1 MKKSFAAVFVFL
13 FALSLNLYPQDKVK
27 NDVFFC
33 RMDKDKILMDEN
45 PSSDNPNYDFE
56 ERYKKIETLV
66 NKYINKNK
74 QEEKYYFDKYIK
86 TFDGLTRMK
95 MGDLFYVSTHNRVF
109 KSEITGYQLYDNVPI
124 GYELNPVLDNRAN
137 LTEDTVDYNNNIMIC
152 SRHKNA
158 SKINYQTVGDKD
170 VVSRVTAFLKEYE
183 DKIEYDKDIYETA
196 DDPAEI
202 KVFEANFLN
211 SDKKEYAVSYRKR
224 VAFDKYASGI
234 FIVSEIGKIAKTVVE
249 FKTEFNYYMLLG
261 TVDYNGDGQYELV
274 SESGYYEGIGY
285 DLYQNNNGVF
295 ELIATGFYWGV

>member
-1 MKKSFAAVFVFL
+1 MKKTIVIFLIVFAAS
-13 FALSLNLYPQDKVK
+13 LSYSQDKVK
-27 NDVFFC
+27 SDVFFC

-45 PSSDNPNYDFE
+45 PTSDNPNYDFE

-66 NKYINKNK
+66 NKYIGKNK
-74 QEEKYYFDKYIK
+74 QDEKYYFNKYIS

-95 MGDLFYVSTHNRVF
+95 IGDEFYISTHNKVF

-124 GYELNPVLDNRAN
+124 GYELNPVLDNRAK
-137 LTEDTVDYNNNIMIC
+137 LKEDTVDYNKNLMIC
-152 SRHKNA
+152 TKYKNA
-158 SKINYQTVGDKD
+158 SKINYETVKDKD
-170 VVSRVTAFLKEYE
+170 VVAKVTAFLKEYE
-183 DKIEYDKDIYETA
+183 AGIVYDKDIYETA

-202 KVFEANFLN
+202 SVFEANFLN

-224 VAFDKYASGI
+224 IAFDKYASGI
-234 FIVSEIGKIAKTVVE
+234 FIVSEIGTIAKTVVE

-285 DLYQNNNGVF
+285 DLYQDNNGVF

>member
-1 MKKSFAAVFVFL
+1 MKKTSVIFL
-13 FALSLNLYPQDKVK
+13 IAFIIASSLSYSQDKVK
-27 NDVFFC
+27 SDVFFC

-45 PSSDNPNYDFE
+45 PSSDNPNYNFE

-66 NKYINKNK
+66 NKYIGKDK
-74 QEEKYYFDKYIK
+74 QDEKYYFNKYIS
-86 TFDGLTRMK
+86 TFDGLTGMK
-95 MGDLFYVSTHNRVF
+95 MGDVFYVSTHNKVF
-109 KSEITGYQLYDNVPI
+109 KSEIKGYQLYDNVPI

-152 SRHKNA
+152 SKHKNI
-158 SKINYQTVGDKD
+158 SKINYKTVSDKE
-170 VVSRVTAFLKEYE
+170 VVAKVTAFLKEYE
-183 DKIEYDKDIYETA
+183 EKIEYGEDIYETV
-196 DDPAEI
+196 DDQAEI